1 MVEEWSMNEGN
12 HKSPQCPVFFW
23 TISSALYSY
32 FVFIYLPVCIS
43 DSHQFLKSSTPPPHF
58 SHTHRLPSGHSYTC
72 CLLFSKLKD
81 ELWSH
86 LSCSPPTSLY
96 PSVKCCK
103 FCLKLMPCAY
113 TLFVHS
119 CVRDFPSSIS
129 IFCSFLAVEFVLFLA
144 TCWDEGTCFLTRD

>member
-1 MVEEWSMNEGN
+1 MRATINLHSVQSFSGQSVLLCIPTFFLFTFRWVFQIFTSFL
-12 HKSPQCPVFFW
+12 SPL
-23 TISSALYSY
+23 LY
-32 FVFIYLPVCIS
+32 L
-43 DSHQFLKSSTPPPHF
+43 
-58 SHTHRLPSGHSYTC
+58 HTFHAQRLPSGHSYTC

-96 PSVKCCK
+96 PSVKYCK
-103 FCLKLMPCAY
+103 FGLKLMPCAY

-129 IFCSFLAVEFVLFLA
+129 IFCSFLAIEFVLFLA
-144 TCWDEGTCFLTRD
+144 T